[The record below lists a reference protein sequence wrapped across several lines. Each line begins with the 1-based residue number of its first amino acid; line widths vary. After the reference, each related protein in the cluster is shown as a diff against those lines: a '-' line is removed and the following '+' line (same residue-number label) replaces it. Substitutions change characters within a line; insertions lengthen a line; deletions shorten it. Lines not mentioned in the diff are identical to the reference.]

1 MKKIEDMVKEIEQRC
16 LDIISQ
22 DEQVCDE
29 IPDPPKP
36 KVSNLEV
43 NYILINK
50 CLYQELYID

>member
-22 DEQVCDE
+22 DEQVEDE

-36 KVSNLEV
+36 KVSNRSWS
-43 NYILINK
+43 
-50 CLYQELYID
+50 ELYTD